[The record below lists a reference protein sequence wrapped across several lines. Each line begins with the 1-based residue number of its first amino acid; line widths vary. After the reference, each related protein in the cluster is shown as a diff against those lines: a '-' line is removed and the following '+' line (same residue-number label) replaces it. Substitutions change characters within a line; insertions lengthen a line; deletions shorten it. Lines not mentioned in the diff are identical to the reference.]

1 MTLPEIIPL
10 FPLPNVVFFPR
21 MPLPLHVFEPRYRAM
36 VRDALRGPRLIG
48 MVLLRSGWQDD
59 YAGRPPL
66 FTTGTVGQMVRVEEL
81 ADGRFDIVLRGL
93 KAFRI
98 VDELPPARLYREA
111 RVAWRDD
118 VDDPLAGTVRD
129 AVVERVHR
137 YLDRL
142 GRKPTERSALDR
154 DVDDAAFV
162 NFFAQHLD
170 LDPLERQA
178 LLEEGSTSARAVR
191 LIDVLEFRLE
201 ELLRAGRGVHGRTH

>member
-1 MTLPEIIPL
+1 MTLPEVVPL

-36 VRDALRGPRLIG
+36 VRDALGGSRLIG
-48 MVLLRSGWQDD
+48 MVLLRSGWQAD

-66 FTTGTVGQMVRVEEL
+66 FTTGTVGQIVRVEEL
-81 ADGRFDIVLRGL
+81 ADGRFDLVLRGV
-93 KAFRI
+93 ASFRI

-111 RVAWRDD
+111 RVAWREN
-118 VDDPLAGTVRD
+118 VDDRLATSTREALVGL
-129 AVVERVHR
+129 VHR

-142 GRKPTERSALDR
+142 GRKPATPSSLDP

-178 LLEEGSTSARAVR
+178 LLEESSTSTRAAR

-201 ELLRAGRGVHGRTH
+201 ELSRAGRGAHGRAH

>member
-1 MTLPEIIPL
+1 MTLPEIVPL

-48 MVLLRSGWQDD
+48 MVLLRSGWQAD
-59 YAGRPPL
+59 YAGRPPV
-66 FTTGTVGQMVRVEEL
+66 FTTGTVGQIVRIEEL
-81 ADGRFDIVLRGL
+81 ADGRFDLVLRGL
-93 KAFRI
+93 STFRI
-98 VDELPPARLYREA
+98 VDECPPARLYREA
-111 RVAWRDD
+111 RVAWRED
-118 VDDPLAGTVRD
+118 VDDGLGGNVRE
-129 AVVERVHR
+129 ALVGLVHR

-142 GRKPTERSALDR
+142 GRKPTAPSTLDP

-178 LLEEGSTSARAVR
+178 LLEESSTSSRAAR
-191 LIDVLEFRLE
+191 LGDVLEFRLE
-201 ELLRAGRGVHGRTH
+201 ELSRAARGVQGRTH

>member
-48 MVLLRSGWQDD
+48 MVLLRGGWQDD
-59 YAGRPPL
+59 YAGRPPV

-93 KAFRI
+93 KSFHIR
-98 VDELPPARLYREA
+98 DERPPAHLYREA

-118 VDDPLAGTVRD
+118 VDDALDGRVRD
-129 AVVERVHR
+129 ALVGLVHR

-142 GRKPTERSALDR
+142 GRKPSERSTLDR

-162 NFFAQHLD
+162 NFFGQHLD

-178 LLEEGSTSARAVR
+178 LLEEPSTSARASR

-201 ELLRAGRGVHGRTH
+201 ELLRAGPTTHGRAH